1 MSARASGIRG
11 PVTAL
16 LSAAIAVALST
27 GAFAAAAPTSTAT
40 ASTEA
45 TSADGAAD
53 ASAVAAADPVVA
65 VDATPVAD
73 PQQSTPAG
81 DPTELDTVVV
91 TFRASLQKAIE
102 LKRDAVGSIDAIVA
116 EDIADFPDLNLAESL
131 QRIPGVSISRDAGEG
146 RNISVRG
153 LDSNFTRVR
162 INGMEALT
170 TTGGTDSSGGVNRG
184 RGFDFNVFA
193 SELFNNIIVRKTASA
208 DLEEGSLGATVD
220 LNVAH
225 PFDYEGATLLMS
237 GQAGYNDL
245 SEDWDPRGVLLMSNT
260 FADGTFGA
268 LLSLA
273 YTKRNLVEEG
283 HSTVRWDGGTSSGG
297 FSATSPFAPARLA
310 TTFHPRIP
318 RYGTLGHEQE
328 RLGVTGSLQW
338 EPGSDTLFTMDAMY
352 ADFDATRTED
362 FLEAISFSR
371 TGANGKPQTVVLDG
385 FVAPDGDLE
394 YGLFDNVDI
403 RSESRYDELE
413 TNFTQISL
421 NGQHNFSDS
430 FRINGLW
437 GYSKSEF
444 DNPIQTTITID
455 RANTDGYSWDYRGD
469 DRLPGLDYGYDV
481 TDPANW
487 AFANGQSEIRLRPQS
502 SDNTYNTF
510 SLDGEWN
517 VTDSIAL
524 KGGFLWKKYEFETSE
539 IRRLS
544 ETTVP
549 NLPAGTT
556 LEELTRLLDFGADL
570 DLPAGTDTT
579 WLAPDIDA
587 FNRLFDIYC
596 NCGAFTLSNRQS
608 LGNNRSVEEEDTGG
622 YLQMDWNT
630 DFIGRTLRGNLGIR
644 YVDTDQTSSGF
655 AVVNNTPV
663 PATVERSYDDWLPSL
678 NMAWDLT
685 DELVFR
691 LGAADV
697 MARPAL
703 GNLTPGVT
711 VSVSGGNR
719 TVNGGDPNL
728 DPFRAKTADLGL
740 EWYFAEESLLS
751 LAWFY
756 KDIDTFVQTSRETR
770 PYNTSGLPD
779 SLLIGTGAQPTDDFT
794 FNIPVNT
801 PGGDLRGWE
810 FAYQQPFVFLPGFWK
825 DFGMQF
831 NYTYVDSEIQ
841 YVTSAGVPSLST
853 DLTGLSKNAYNLTL
867 YYENPK
873 FSARVSAAYRDD
885 FLTTVPG
892 RNNNDVEGTAETLN
906 VDASMSYR
914 WNDHL
919 ELTFEGINLTDEYS
933 DQWVSSS
940 ADRVSVYHHT
950 GRVYL
955 FGFRY
960 QF

>member
-1 MSARASGIRG
+1 M
-11 PVTAL
+11 
-16 LSAAIAVALST
+16 
-27 GAFAAAAPTSTAT
+27 
-40 ASTEA
+40 
-45 TSADGAAD
+45 
-53 ASAVAAADPVVA
+53 
-65 VDATPVAD
+65 
-73 PQQSTPAG
+73 
-81 DPTELDTVVV
+81 VV

-102 LKRDAVGSIDAIVA
+102 LKRDTVGAIDAIVA

-131 QRIPGVSISRDAGEG
+131 QRIPGVSITRDAGEG

-193 SELFNNIIVRKTASA
+193 SELFNNIIVRKTAQA
-208 DLEEGSLGATVD
+208 DIEEGSLGATVD

-225 PFDYEGATLLMS
+225 PFDYEGYTFLIS

-245 SEDWDPRGVLLMSNT
+245 SDDWDPRGVALISNT

-283 HSTVRWDGGTSSGG
+283 HSTVRWDNGTSSGG
-297 FSATSPFAPARLA
+297 FAASSPYAPARLS

-318 RYGTLGHEQE
+318 RYGSLGHEQE

-338 EPGSDTLFTMDAMY
+338 EPSSDTLFTLDGLY
-352 ADFDATRTED
+352 ADFEATRTED

-371 TGANGKPQTVVLDG
+371 TGAGKPQTVVLDG

-394 YGLFDNVDI
+394 YGLFNNVDV
-403 RSESRYDELE
+403 RSESRYDELQ
-413 TNFTQISL
+413 TTFSQISL
-421 NGQHNFSDS
+421 AGQHNFSDT
-430 FRINGLW
+430 FRMNGLW

-444 DNPIQTTITID
+444 ENPIQTTVTID
-455 RANTDGYSWDYRGD
+455 RANTNGYSWDYRDD
-469 DRLPGLDYGYDV
+469 DRLPGIDYGFDV
-481 TDPANW
+481 TNPANW
-487 AFANGQSEIRLRPQS
+487 TFANGLSEIRLRPQT
-502 SDNTYNTF
+502 SDNSYNTF
-510 SLDGEWN
+510 SLDAEWN
-517 VTDSIAL
+517 MTDALAL

-549 NLPAGTT
+549 NLPAGAS
-556 LEELTRLLDFGADL
+556 LADLTRLVEFGDGL

-579 WLAPDIDA
+579 WLAPDIGA
-587 FNRLFDIYC
+587 FDDLFDIYC
-596 NCGAFTLSNRQS
+596 NCGAFALSTRQA

-622 YLQMDWNT
+622 FLQLDWNT
-630 DFIGRTLRGNLGIR
+630 DFIGRTLRGNVGVR
-644 YVDTDQTSSGF
+644 YVDTDQTSNGF

-678 NMAWDLT
+678 NTAWDLT
-685 DELVFR
+685 DDLVFR
-691 LGAADV
+691 LGMAKV

-728 DPFRAKTADLGL
+728 DPFRAKTADLAL

-779 SLLIGTGAQPTDDFT
+779 SLLIGTGALPTDDFQ

-801 PGGDLRGWE
+801 PGGPLRGWE
-810 FAYQQPFVFLPGFWK
+810 FAYQQPFTFLPGFWQ
-825 DFGMQF
+825 DFGIQF
-831 NYTYVDSEIQ
+831 NYTYVDSQIQ
-841 YVTSAGVPSLST
+841 YVTSTGANSLNT

-867 YYENPK
+867 YYENDK
-873 FSARVSAAYRDD
+873 FSARVSGAYRDEY
-885 FLTTVPG
+885 LTTVPG
-892 RNNNDVEGTAETLN
+892 RNNNDVEGTAETFN
-906 VDASMSYR
+906 VDASFAWKWSQA
-914 WNDHL
+914 L
-919 ELTFEGINLTDEYS
+919 EFTFEGINLTDEYS
-933 DQWVSSS
+933 DQWVSSV

-955 FGFRY
+955 FGVRY
-960 QF
+960 RF